1 MSFIKFLFS
10 KKFVKQI
17 FYLICVSISI
27 LIISFI
33 SLSYIT
39 MHGESVEVPNL
50 VGKTMDQVELDLKT
64 LNLNFIIL
72 DSARYNPLFKPL
84 SVIDHQPKSGSK
96 VKINRKIYLTINPS
110 AYNEIIIPKIIRTTV
125 RQATQ
130 RLESS
135 GFVIGKIDYINDIGK
150 DELIEISHKG
160 EKINEGDKLLKNSV
174 IDLILGNGKL

>member
-1 MSFIKFLFS
+1 
-10 KKFVKQI
+10 
-17 FYLICVSISI
+17 
-27 LIISFI
+27 
-33 SLSYIT
+33 

-84 SVIDHQPKSGSK
+84 SVIDHQPTSGSK
-96 VKINRKIYLTINPS
+96 VKVNRKIYLTINPS
-110 AYNEIIIPKIIRTTV
+110 VYNEIVIPKIIRTTI

-130 RLESS
+130 RLKSS
-135 GFVIGKIDYINDIGK
+135 GFVIGKIEYIDDIGK
-150 DELIEISHKG
+150 DEIIEISHKG